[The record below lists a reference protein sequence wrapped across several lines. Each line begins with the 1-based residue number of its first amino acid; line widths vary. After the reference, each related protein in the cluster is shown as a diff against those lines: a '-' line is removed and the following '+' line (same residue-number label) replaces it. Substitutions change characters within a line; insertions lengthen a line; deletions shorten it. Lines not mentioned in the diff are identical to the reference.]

1 MLLVVNSLKKGM
13 KFFLFASLVLLNGC
27 FVSPLIAPGFYA
39 GAADVGVKSK
49 ELITGSECK
58 WRCYKKKK
66 VKISKTHFK
75 YRKITFIDNN

>member
-1 MLLVVNSLKKGM
+1 MLLVVNSLKKSM

-49 ELITGSECK
+49 ELIAGSECK

-66 VKISKTHFK
+66 K
-75 YRKITFIDNN
+75 

>member
-1 MLLVVNSLKKGM
+1 
-13 KFFLFASLVLLNGC
+13 
-27 FVSPLIAPGFYA
+27 VSPLIAPGFYA